1 MRPRLGDLVPV
12 STFLLCLAV
21 TSSGAAAPSKEGRE
35 ALKKSLADVLAQTP
49 LSGAR
54 TSVQVQSLDDGTVVF
69 AHDADDLLNPASNAK
84 LFTAAAALVRLGPEY
99 RFETEFLSDRESGGR
114 VPVLYV
120 RGKGDPSLSTERL
133 YHIAGEL
140 YHAGLREVG
149 DVVVDD
155 GWFDGQRLAPGFDQ
169 EIGDHPYLAPCGAL
183 SLNWNAVAIY
193 LRAGDRTGAR
203 AHVEIEPASDY
214 FLLDNQLVTAE
225 LHRRFSVTLAPGQ
238 EKQRV
243 VVRGTIPAERGV
255 LTLWKKID
263 EPALYFGHTV
273 RRLLAERGI
282 KVRGRVRMGSAPQTA
297 RPLYVAQSE
306 SLDLILKRLN
316 KVSSN
321 FVAEQLIKTLGAE
334 IKGPPGSFSNGIEVV
349 EDFLHRE
356 VGIVRGSYVMRN
368 GSGLN
373 DANRFSASQIN
384 RVLRY
389 MYQRFPLAPEYLSSM
404 GIAGKDG
411 TLKYRFEGSEAVGR
425 LRGKTGTLENVAAL
439 SGYVEAVGGEK
450 FVFSALVNDYLGR
463 SVSVVQALDAM
474 GAAMAASGSQQG
486 PGRAVAAMM
495 NPETAIGSLE
505 ELTSRVRTYLSIAR
519 PRDRKNGAFLRTAW
533 RSERDPAVRAV
544 IAEALYESDPGD
556 YAAARLYLDSFSA
569 DEVVYGRLCKVAL
582 ALGVGVPGLS
592 PLVELAAQGNP
603 EALGQLLR
611 VAAASKEGEQPRKL
625 VGTALAEVSRTA
637 PEALLAALRAAS
649 STEREEATGLLARG
663 LATANADH
671 PLWSALRRMM
681 GSLDAAS
688 VSFAKE
694 LEQTISLK
702 LASDKGA
709 AIQPAAATRPV
720 PTVAPAAAKPEIR
733 PGG

>member
-1 MRPRLGDLVPV
+1 MLL

-21 TSSGAAAPSKEGRE
+21 SSSGAAAPSKEGRE
-35 ALKKSLADVLAQTP
+35 ALRKSLADVLAQTP

-69 AHDADDLLNPASNAK
+69 AQNADDLLNPASNAK
-84 LFTAAAALVRLGPEY
+84 LFTAAAALIRLGPEY
-99 RFETEFLSDRESGGR
+99 RFETEFLSDREVSGK

-133 YHIAGEL
+133 YNIAGEL
-140 YHAGLREVG
+140 YHAGLREVRG
-149 DVVVDD
+149 DLVVDD

-169 EIGDHPYLAPCGAL
+169 EVGDRAYLAPSGAL

-193 LRAGDRTGAR
+193 LRPGERTGAR
-203 AHVEIEPASDY
+203 AYVEIEPASDY
-214 FLLDNQLVTAE
+214 FLVDNELVTAA
-225 LHRRFSVTLAPGQ
+225 LHRRFSVTLAPGN

-243 VVRGTIPAERGV
+243 VVRGTVPAERGV

-263 EPALYFGHTV
+263 EPALYFGHTL
-273 RRLLAERGI
+273 RRLLTERGI
-282 KVRGRVRMGSAPQTA
+282 KVRGRVRPGSAPENA
-297 RPLYVAQSE
+297 RLLYVAQSE

-334 IKGPPGSFSNGIEVV
+334 IKGPPGSFSKGIEVV

-384 RVLRY
+384 RLLRF

-425 LRGKTGTLENVAAL
+425 LRGKTGTLENIAAL
-439 SGYVEAVGGEK
+439 SGYVQSIGGEK
-450 FVFSALVNDYLGR
+450 FVFAVLVNDYLGR
-463 SVSVVQALDAM
+463 SISVVQALDAM
-474 GAAMAASGSQQG
+474 EAGMAASGGSQG

-519 PRDRKNGAFLRTAW
+519 PRDRKSGSFLRTSW
-533 RSERDPAVRAV
+533 RSEGDPAVRAV
-544 IAEALYESDPGD
+544 IAAALYESDPGD
-556 YAAARLYLDSFSA
+556 YAAARMYLDSFSA
-569 DEVVYGRLCKVAL
+569 DEVVYGRLCKVGL
-582 ALGVGVPGLS
+582 ALGVDVPGLS
-592 PLVELAAQGNP
+592 PLFELAAQGNP

-611 VAAASKEGEQPRKL
+611 AAAASKEGEKPRRL
-625 VGTALAEVSRTA
+625 VGDALAEVSRTA

-671 PLWSALRRMM
+671 PLWSALRKML
-681 GSLDAAS
+681 GSVDAAS
-688 VSFAKE
+688 VSFAKQ

-702 LASDKGA
+702 SASEKGSA
-709 AIQPAAATRPV
+709 VQPAAAT
-720 PTVAPAAAKPEIR
+720 APAPVITPATAKPEIR

>member
-1 MRPRLGDLVPV
+1 MPV

-21 TSSGAAAPSKEGRE
+21 SSIGAAAPSKEGRE
-35 ALKKSLADVLAQTP
+35 ALKKSLADVLAQAP

-69 AHDADDLLNPASNAK
+69 AQDADDLLNPASNVK
-84 LFTAAAALVRLGPEY
+84 LFTAAAALVWLGPEY
-99 RFETEFLSDRESGGR
+99 RFETDFLSDGELSGGR
-114 VPVLYV
+114 VGVLYV

-133 YHIAGEL
+133 FNIAGEL
-140 YHAGLREVG
+140 YHRGLREVRG
-149 DVVVDD
+149 DLVVDD

-169 EIGDHPYLAPCGAL
+169 EVGDRPYLAPCGAL

-193 LRAGDRTGAR
+193 LRPGDRPGAR

-214 FLLDNQLVTAE
+214 FSVDNQLVTAAH
-225 LHRRFSVTLAPGQ
+225 HRRFSVTLAPGR
-238 EKQRV
+238 EKQKV
-243 VVRGTIPAERGV
+243 VVRGTVPAERGV

-263 EPALYFGHTV
+263 EPALYFGHTL

-282 KVRGRVRMGSAPQTA
+282 KVRGRVRIGTAPEHA

-334 IKGPPGSFSNGIEVV
+334 IKGQPGSFSNGIEVV

-356 VGIVRGSYVMRN
+356 IGIVRGSYVMKN

-384 RVLRY
+384 RLLRF

-411 TLKYRFEGSEAVGR
+411 TLKNRFEGSEAAGR

-439 SGYVEAVGGEK
+439 SGYVQSIGGEK
-450 FVFSALVNDYLGR
+450 FVFAVLVNDYLGR

-474 GAAMAASGSQQG
+474 GAAMAASGGSQG
-486 PGRAVAAMM
+486 PGLAVAAMM

-505 ELTSRVRTYLSIAR
+505 EVTSRIRTYLSIAR
-519 PRDRKNGAFLRTAW
+519 QGDRKSGAFLRTAW

-556 YAAARLYLDSFSA
+556 YAGARIYLDSFSA
-569 DEVVYGRLCKVAL
+569 DEAVYGRLCKVAL
-582 ALGVGVPGLS
+582 ALGVDVPGLS
-592 PLVELAAQGNP
+592 PLLELAAQGNP

-611 VAAASKEGEQPRKL
+611 VAAASREGEQPRKL
-625 VGTALAEVSRTA
+625 VGNALAEVSRTA
-637 PEALLAALRAAS
+637 PEALLVALRAAS
-649 STEREEATGLLARG
+649 STEREEATGLLVRG
-663 LATANADH
+663 LATADADH
-671 PLWSALRRMM
+671 PLWSALRKMM
-681 GSLDAAS
+681 ASLDAAS
-688 VSFAKE
+688 VSFAKQ
-694 LEQTISLK
+694 LEQTILLK
-702 LASDKGA
+702 LASEKGP
-709 AIQPAAATRPV
+709 AIQPATTTGP
-720 PTVAPAAAKPEIR
+720 APAITPATAKPEIR